1 MVRFTFI
8 TIDYDPSILAIE
20 ADRVLALYN
29 TVFETKEGVRLIVSH
44 VSSEMYS

>member
-8 TIDYDPSILAIE
+8 AIDYDPSILTIE

-29 TVFETKEGVRLIVSH
+29 TVFETEEGVRLILSH